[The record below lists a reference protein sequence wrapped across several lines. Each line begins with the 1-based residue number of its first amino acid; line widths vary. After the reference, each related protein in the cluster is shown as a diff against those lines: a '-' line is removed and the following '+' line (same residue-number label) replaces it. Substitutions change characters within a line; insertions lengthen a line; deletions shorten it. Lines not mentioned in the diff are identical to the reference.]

1 MTSVVQEDGAK
12 TLLLPDEELLIKDE
26 LERLGDEDSNPPS
39 SMSSR
44 HSHEDDED
52 KMPEEAF
59 MKYTTDSRTVTPVPS
74 GPRDMAETEA
84 QDKKPIK
91 VNLPLLS
98 LITHVLNTINY
109 N

>member
-59 MKYTTDSRTVTPVPS
+59 MKYTKDSRAGSPAPPATIAKVP
-74 GPRDMAETEA
+74 
-84 QDKKPIK
+84 
-91 VNLPLLS
+91 
-98 LITHVLNTINY
+98 HY
-109 N
+109 

>member
-74 GPRDMAETEA
+74 GPRDTAENEAQA

-98 LITHVLNTINY
+98 YIIHSMY
-109 N
+109 

>member
-1 MTSVVQEDGAK
+1 MIYSPRKKIQNKVRM
-12 TLLLPDEELLIKDE
+12 EE
-26 LERLGDEDSNPPS
+26 RDSPPS
-39 SMSSR
+39 SLSSR

-74 GPRDMAETEA
+74 GPRDTAETEA

-98 LITHVLNTINY
+98 YIIHSMY
-109 N
+109 

>member
-1 MTSVVQEDGAK
+1 MGESR
-12 TLLLPDEELLIKDE
+12 TLLLPDEEELIREE
-26 LERLGDEDSNPPS
+26 LGRFTGAATPPS
-39 SMSSR
+39 CCSSP
-44 HSHEDDED
+44 HSAQQEDDED

-74 GPRDMAETEA
+74 GPRDTAETEA

-98 LITHVLNTINY
+98 HITHSMY
-109 N
+109 